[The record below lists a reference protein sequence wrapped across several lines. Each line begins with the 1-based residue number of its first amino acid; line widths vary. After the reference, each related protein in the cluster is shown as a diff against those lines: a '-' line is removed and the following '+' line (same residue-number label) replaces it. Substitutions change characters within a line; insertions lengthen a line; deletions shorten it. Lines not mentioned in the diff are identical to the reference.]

1 MKLAEALI
9 LRADMNKKIA
19 SLTERI
25 NGNCKVQEGEE
36 PGEDPQELL
45 IDTFR
50 ILQEHE
56 QLVCKINLANVTI
69 KLPNGKTMM
78 EALAERDRIAKQ
90 HAILKAA
97 AASSRNQL
105 HNYYSNSE
113 IKWKSVMKVD
123 GLEKQADDVS
133 KKLRELNTAI
143 QAANWNGD
151 IPD

>member
-25 NGNCKVQEGEE
+25 NGNCKVQDGEQ
-36 PGEDPQELL
+36 PGEDPQALL
-45 IDTFR
+45 IDSFR

-56 QLVCKINLANVTI
+56 QLVCKINEANLAI

-78 EALAERDRIAKQ
+78 EALAERDRITKQ
-90 HAILKAA
+90 HAILKSAA
-97 AASSRNQL
+97 SSSRNQGS
-105 HNYYSNSE
+105 YYSNSE
-113 IKWKSVMKVD
+113 IKWKAVMKVD
-123 GLEKQADDVS
+123 GLEKQADDIS

-143 QAANWNGD
+143 QAANWASD
-151 IPD
+151 LPE

>member
-1 MKLAEALI
+1 MES
-9 LRADMNKKIA
+9 ADEFGFCRLCQPNKQTIRV
-19 SLTERI
+19 SL
-25 NGNCKVQEGEE
+25 
-36 PGEDPQELL
+36 
-45 IDTFR
+45 
-50 ILQEHE
+50 H
-56 QLVCKINLANVTI
+56 
-69 KLPNGKTMM
+69 LPF
-78 EALAERDRIAKQ
+78 
-90 HAILKAA
+90 AILKAA

>member
-1 MKLAEALI
+1 MKQAEALI

-56 QLVCKINLANVTI
+56 QLVCKINLANVTT

-78 EALAERDRIAKQ
+78 ELID
-90 HAILKAA
+90 
-97 AASSRNQL
+97 SSSD
-105 HNYYSNSE
+105 SNSASRLLTDGPV
-113 IKWKSVMKVD
+113 KVPSVNASTR
-123 GLEKQADDVS
+123 LS
-133 KKLRELNTAI
+133 SFR
-143 QAANWNGD
+143 
-151 IPD
+151 